1 MKITALGLGD
11 ELLDQRL
18 DAAGLGLGGSDT
30 AVLDELGGQVAQ
42 DEALMGGAT
51 TQAGALGRLRPVS
64 ILSVWSRAALGM
76 GSQYCSVS
84 A

>member
-1 MKITALGLGD
+1 MKIATLGLGH
-11 ELLDQRL
+11 EFLDQRL
-18 DAAGLGLGGSDT
+18 DAAGLGLGGGDT
-30 AVLDELGGQVAQ
+30 AVLEELGGQVAQ

-51 TQAGALGRLRPVS
+51 TQTGALGRLRHFS
-64 ILSVWSRAALGM
+64 ILSVWFRAVLGV